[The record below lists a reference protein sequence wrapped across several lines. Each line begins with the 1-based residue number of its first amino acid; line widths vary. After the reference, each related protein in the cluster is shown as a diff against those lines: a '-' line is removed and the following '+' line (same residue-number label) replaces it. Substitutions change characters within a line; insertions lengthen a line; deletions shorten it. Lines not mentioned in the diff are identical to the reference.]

1 MKRMAPWMRS
11 PFLGLVIAA
20 NAALGASIPQTNHF
34 QFRTPQAE
42 KYVVDATAVQ
52 PAAAGPGAAWIR
64 AHREGGTNIT
74 EFGSRVVV
82 QLDSPGDLTALTA
95 GRALTLSRTITSSIF
110 ILQAPDAP
118 TAMNEAQRLAALPG
132 VRAAYPVMRRYNTLH
147 GPYAPRPNDPFFV
160 PYFNSSPRYDGLW
173 YLEDRDYNG
182 TRLGIDLNVLAA
194 WPFGQGQGVT
204 VAVADTGLDLKH
216 LELAARVAGAP
227 HFDFDTNTSSVYPR
241 AGFDISVDPQTWVH
255 GTSVA
260 GLIAATGN
268 NNEGMVGVAPL
279 ASLASWLIYDT
290 NEALVPD
297 EQLLSMYEYAS
308 NTVSIQ
314 NHSWGAGNGISY
326 QAGPTLLEKVG
337 IDNAVTI
344 GRGGLGTVMVRSA
357 GNDRGSFDSSGL
369 LSRADDD
376 GYPDDPEVI
385 AVGAVLKTGRATS
398 YSEPGACLLLG
409 APGGDASN
417 QGLFTLDVTISVGTG
432 VSSLLGDLNNYR
444 FGPPFSLTAGFVGT
458 SAAAPLVSGVA
469 ALVLSVNTNLS
480 YRDVQ
485 QILLLS
491 AHHGDL
497 ADPDLVTNGAGFLV
511 SHNVGFGIPNAGDA
525 VRLAQIWTNRPPL
538 TTVSVSDSQRLPIP
552 DEGLRVETTGAGV
565 PAFLAS
571 IPAAPGTGP
580 QPDAP
585 TQWLPLVDVGL
596 ATNVPAMN
604 LTNAG
609 ALILRGGA
617 TFSQKI
623 SNAAQAGAAFAI
635 IYGTNGDDSLV
646 PVMIG
651 DDFVPIP
658 SVYIVNSNGVAL
670 QSLFQ
675 TNSGALVRLRLQGA
689 QKTFH
694 IDSTLICEH
703 VGVRLQT
710 DHQRRGDLRITLQSP
725 MGTRSILQAWNP
737 DTNAGPAD
745 WTYWTT
751 HDFYESSA
759 GDWTLFVGDETAGA
773 TGAVLNATLMIEGTQ
788 ITDTDHDGLDDTWE
802 MANFGSLKYG
812 PKDDP
817 AGEGYTLARAQ
828 AMGIDP
834 TKPPHPFAV
843 DLSWWSLRG
852 YTLPRLTWPGAP
864 MYDYS
869 IYGTTNLPGFNLL
882 TNLPGVFPETE
893 FLGPPPGGTPGG
905 QLFDVFSAPGP

>member
-1 MKRMAPWMRS
+1 MRN
-11 PFLGLVIAA
+11 PFLGLVVAA
-20 NAALGASIPQTNHF
+20 NAALGASVAETNHF
-34 QFRTPQAE
+34 QFLTPQAE
-42 KYVVDATAVQ
+42 NYLVDATAAQ
-52 PAAAGPGAAWIR
+52 PATAGRGAQWVR
-64 AHREGGTNIT
+64 ARREGGTNIT

-82 QLDSPGDLTALTA
+82 QLDSPGDLAALAA
-95 GRALTLSRTITSSIF
+95 GRPLTLSRTINSNIF

-118 TAMNEAQRLAALPG
+118 TALIEAQRLAALPG
-132 VRAAYPVMRRYNTLH
+132 VRAAYPVMRRHNTLH
-147 GPYAPRPNDPFFV
+147 GPYAPRTNDPFFV
-160 PYFNSSPRYDGLW
+160 PYFNTSPRYDSLW

-194 WPFGQGQGVT
+194 WPYGQGQGVT

-314 NHSWGAGNGISY
+314 NHSWGKGNGTPF
-326 QAGPTLLEKVG
+326 QEGPTLLEKVG
-337 IDNAVTI
+337 INNAVTL

-357 GNDRGSFDSSGL
+357 GNDRGSFDTSGL

-376 GYPDDPEVI
+376 GYPDDPQVI

-398 YSEPGACLLLG
+398 YSDPGACLLLG
-409 APGGDASN
+409 APGGDANN
-417 QGLFTLDVTISVGTG
+417 QGLFTLDVSPGVGTG
-432 VSSLLGDLNNYR
+432 VSTLLGDLTNYR
-444 FGPPFSLTAGFVGT
+444 FGPPFFPTSGFVGT

-469 ALVLSVNTNLS
+469 ALVLSVNTNLT

-485 QILLLS
+485 QILLMS
-491 AHHGDL
+491 ANHGDL
-497 ADPDLVTNGAGFLV
+497 ADPDIVTNGAGFLV

-525 VRLAQIWTNRPPL
+525 VRLAQAWTNRPPL
-538 TTVSVSDSQRLPIP
+538 TTVSVSDSQPLPIP
-552 DEGLRVETTGAGV
+552 DAGLRVETTGSGV

-580 QPDAP
+580 QPDSP

-596 ATNVPAMN
+596 ATNVPSMD

-617 TFSQKI
+617 TFAQKI

-635 IYGTNGDDSLV
+635 IYGTSGDDSLV

-658 SVYIVNSNGVAL
+658 SVYIGNSNGVAL
-670 QSLFQ
+670 QSLLQ
-675 TNSGALVRLRLQGA
+675 TNSGALVRLRLEGA

-694 IDSTLICEH
+694 INSTLICEH

-710 DHQRRGDLRITLQSP
+710 DHPRRGDLRITLQSP

-737 DTNAGPAD
+737 DTSAGPVD

-773 TGAVLNATLMIEGTQ
+773 AGAVLNATLMIEGTQ
-788 ITDTDHDGLDDTWE
+788 ITDTDHDGLDDNWE

-817 AGEGYTLARAQ
+817 AGDGYTLARAQ

-834 TKPPHPFAV
+834 TKLPKPFAV

-852 YTLPRLTWPGAP
+852 YTLPRLTWPGAA
-864 MYDYS
+864 MYNYA
-869 IYGTTNLPGFNLL
+869 IYGATNLPEFNLL

-893 FLGPPPGGTPGG
+893 FLGPPPGGSPGTEFFDLFSTPG
-905 QLFDVFSAPGP
+905 P